1 MRQDVKVLLGRIGDE
16 TFNYHDFETPSLEVN
31 IWPMFEALL
40 LDERVVG
47 KVDTRVFAQVA
58 PELSVL
64 DQPMIK
70 DVARQSR
77 PAPARPTRDEGAT
90 SGIFGNYGLRPADQ
104 SSESVRSV
112 LARLASTAG

>member
-47 KVDTRVFAQVA
+47 KVDNRVFARAA
-58 PELSVL
+58 PVPSEL
-64 DQPMIK
+64 DQPVSM
-70 DVARQSR
+70 DS
-77 PAPARPTRDEGAT
+77 APQTRATPTRPPRHEGAT
-90 SGIFGNYGLRPADQ
+90 GGIFGNYGIRPAEP
-104 SSESVRSV
+104 STESVRSV